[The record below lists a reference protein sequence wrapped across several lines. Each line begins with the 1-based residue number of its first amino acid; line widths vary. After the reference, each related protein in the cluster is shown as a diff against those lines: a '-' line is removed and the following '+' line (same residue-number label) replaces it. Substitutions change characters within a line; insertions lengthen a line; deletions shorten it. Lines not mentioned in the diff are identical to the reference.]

1 MYNITSDDK
10 QLIDLTV
17 IGGRPFPNIQSYE
30 NNDDDVIDD
39 DVMNESRD
47 LVKVMIKSHE
57 GVVSSYPIT
66 IKPYVYQTVSDVC
79 YFNNQLMGWVVTG
92 DQRIF

>member
-1 MYNITSDDK
+1 MYNITTDDK

-17 IGGRPFPNIQSYE
+17 IVGRPFPNIQSYE
-30 NNDDDVIDD
+30 DDDDDVIDD

-47 LVKVMIKSHE
+47 LVKVMTKSHE
-57 GVVSSYPIT
+57 GVVSSSYPIT
-66 IKPYVYQTVSDVC
+66 VKPYQTVSDVC
-79 YFNNQLMGWVVTG
+79 YFSNQPMGWMVTG